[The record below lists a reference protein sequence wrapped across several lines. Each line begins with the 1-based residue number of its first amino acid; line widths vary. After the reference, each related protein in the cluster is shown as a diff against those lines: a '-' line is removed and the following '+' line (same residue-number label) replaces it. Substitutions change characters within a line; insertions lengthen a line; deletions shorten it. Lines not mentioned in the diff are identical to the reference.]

1 MKSHRLA
8 LAVPLLA
15 LALLIAGP
23 AQAQE
28 EGAEPPAP
36 LLTVEE
42 VIVEPSS
49 PAADTLCRLRV
60 KLRNRG
66 DKVASRLGFT
76 VRLNGQ
82 ELGVYG
88 NQLFM
93 YPVPPGAVEEI
104 PLYNFWSTE
113 SSRPMPAGG
122 KLKVEVTL
130 TEAVWT
136 KSEMEKD
143 DQGEIEVWTP
153 LGAVP
158 GLPVGSSVT
167 LEMRGGSPASSG

>member
-1 MKSHRLA
+1 MRADRLRP
-8 LAVPLLA
+8 LAPLLA
-15 LALLIAGP
+15 LALLAAAP
-23 AQAQE
+23 LAAQE
-28 EGAEPPAP
+28 EPPAP
-36 LLTVEE
+36 PPLTIEE
-42 VIVEPSS
+42 VIVEPQA

-66 DKVASRLGFT
+66 DRIASRLGFS

-93 YPVPPGAVEEI
+93 YAVPPGAVEEI

-113 SSRPMPAGG
+113 SSRAMPTDG

-136 KSEMEKD
+136 KSEIEKD
-143 DQGEIEVWTP
+143 DEGEIEVWTP

-158 GLPVGSSVT
+158 GLPVGAAVT
-167 LEMRGGSPASSG
+167 LQMPGAKPAGGG

>member
-1 MKSHRLA
+1 MRNPRRGVLA
-8 LAVPLLA
+8 AALLA
-15 LALLIAGP
+15 ASLLVAAPG
-23 AQAQE
+23 AAQE
-28 EGAEPPAP
+28 EESPPPPP
-36 LLTVEE
+36 LAIEE
-42 VIVEPSS
+42 VIVEPAA

-60 KLRNRG
+60 KVRNRG
-66 DKVASRLGFT
+66 DKIASRLGFS

-82 ELGVYG
+82 ELGVYS